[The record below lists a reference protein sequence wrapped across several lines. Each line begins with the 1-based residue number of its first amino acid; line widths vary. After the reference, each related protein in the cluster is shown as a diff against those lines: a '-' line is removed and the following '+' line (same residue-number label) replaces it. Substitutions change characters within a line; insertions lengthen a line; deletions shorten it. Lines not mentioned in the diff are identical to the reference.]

1 VRSAITDDGRAPLAA
16 PGLKLKARLD
26 KVASSLDRVAQKGA
40 VPRRSSRS
48 CAS

>member
-1 VRSAITDDGRAPLAA
+1 LFPDEPEACRLAA

-26 KVASSLDRVAQKGA
+26 KVASSLDWVAQKGA
-40 VPRRSSRS
+40 VPRRSSQS